1 MILFCFHF
9 IGLSNRIIRKKI
21 FSHWRLE
28 PVCLPSGDLDNV
40 ERNVKHQTIMM
51 DQDLKDC
58 LFVLR
63 FYGPVNPMGSCQARS
78 VYLTTLLLGRL
89 SPLSG

>member
-1 MILFCFHF
+1 MKIVVFGILRTNYKISLHF
-9 IGLSNRIIRKKI
+9 YIHIDID
-21 FSHWRLE
+21 H
-28 PVCLPSGDLDNV
+28 
-40 ERNVKHQTIMM
+40 
-51 DQDLKDC
+51 

-63 FYGPVNPMGSCQARS
+63 FYGPVNPVNSCQARS